1 MSRRKTK
8 KPKQQII
15 KHESNN
21 LSKEQMIEIQAEA
34 YYRVLKR
41 IEDEKTKDDK
51 QKPEKR
57 KYKWYEEILFS
68 LNIFLWPWK
77 INKRF
82 SVSNRIYD
90 SIPVLFVSGVLRFI
104 GGLMWLIGLTG
115 FGLQK
120 YILVICRVTNDIL
133 IIIAIS
139 FAMLA
144 FGSIFIL
151 AGGEFEKETDSNKI
165 YCIFCKYYSI
175 GKLYCKYNC
184 LAENVENTQVNRREN
199 VFFMEMRMNYGKQ
212 TKR

>member
-34 YYRVLKR
+34 YYRALKR
-41 IEDEKTKDDK
+41 IEDEKIKDDQ

-57 KYKWYEEILFS
+57 KYKRYEEILFG

-90 SIPVLFVSGVLRFI
+90 SIPVLFVSGVLRFF
-104 GGLMWLIGLTG
+104 GGLMWLIGLVG
-115 FGLQK
+115 FGFQI
-120 YILVICRVTNDIL
+120 YSLVIRRVTNDIL
-133 IIIAIS
+133 STMSIS
-139 FAMLA
+139 FALLTFA
-144 FGSIFIL
+144 SIFIL

-165 YCIFCKYYSI
+165 YAYSASIIALVSCIVSI
-175 GKLYCKYNC
+175 IALMK
-184 LAENVENTQVNRREN
+184 
-199 VFFMEMRMNYGKQ
+199 M
-212 TKR
+212 